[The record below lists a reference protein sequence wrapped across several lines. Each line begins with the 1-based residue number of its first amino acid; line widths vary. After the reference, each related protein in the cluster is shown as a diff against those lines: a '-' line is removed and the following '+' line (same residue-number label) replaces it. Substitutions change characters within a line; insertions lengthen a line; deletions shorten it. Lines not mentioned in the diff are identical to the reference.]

1 MRLIKCSLILEKK
14 LGPKTPEEFLALVD
28 KDGDNRI
35 SSDEWMVMF
44 KTYAPKKKLDDPKE
58 FKKLLAE
65 AIRKFSRADKN
76 KDGYI
81 DLAELKEAFED

>member
-1 MRLIKCSLILEKK
+1 M
-14 LGPKTPEEFLALVD
+14 GPKTPEEFLALVD

-58 FKKLLAE
+58 FEKLLAE